1 LDFGWQG
8 MARVT
13 IADVA
18 SAAGVSKTAVSFAF
32 NNPEK
37 LGQAT
42 LERVLQV
49 ADGLGYAP
57 HPAARALSLR
67 RSGTI
72 GVLIPQR
79 LSTVFAN
86 PFLSELI
93 QGLGELCE
101 KHDLALLLVPPLD
114 GSLEGAIRQA
124 SVDGFVSLGLSA
136 NDRALETLDRI
147 GIPTVL
153 VDSNGSSDHPTVNI
167 DDAGGAE
174 QAARHLLELGHRD
187 FAIIGLPPTRSQAE
201 LTPTTAR
208 RLAGYRVAL
217 DEGGVPAPHLMSA
230 GISVA
235 AGARA
240 FDALPK
246 GRQRPTAI
254 LAMSDMAA
262 IGVMSAAAAAG
273 LSVPHDISVVGYD
286 DLPMSAWTSPA
297 LTTVR
302 QPIVEKG
309 RIAARLL
316 IQLLQGKVVESPA
329 PLRTTLVVRGS
340 TSKPPG
346 ESARSR
352 RGLVVRGKEVAGAK
366 S

>member
-1 LDFGWQG
+1 MDVAGSGLS
-8 MARVT
+8 RVT

-18 SAAGVSKTAVSFAF
+18 VAAGVSKTAVSFAF

-37 LGQAT
+37 LGHAT
-42 LERVLQV
+42 VERVLQV

-124 SVDGFVSLGLSA
+124 SVDGFVSLGLGPD
-136 NDRALETLDRI
+136 DRALETLDRL

-153 VDSNGSSDHPTVNI
+153 VDSDASPNHPAVNV
-167 DDAGGAE
+167 DDSGGAE
-174 QAARHLLELGHRD
+174 AAARHLLGLGHRR
-187 FAIIGLPPTRSQAE
+187 FAIIGLPPTRDQAG

-217 DEGGVPAPHLMSA
+217 DAADVPPPHLVTA
-230 GISVA
+230 GVSMA

-240 FDALPK
+240 FDALPR
-246 GRQRPTAI
+246 GSQRPTGI
-254 LAMSDMAA
+254 LVMSDMAA
-262 IGVMSAAAAAG
+262 IGVMSAVRASG
-273 LSVPHDISVVGYD
+273 LTVPGDISVVGYD
-286 DLPMSAWTSPA
+286 DVPMAAYTSPA

-302 QPIVEKG
+302 QPIVDKG
-309 RIAARLL
+309 RVAARLL
-316 IQLLQGKVVESPA
+316 IQRLQGRTVDSPP
-329 PLRTTLVVRGS
+329 PLKTSLVVRAS
-340 TSKPPG
+340 TSSWR
-346 ESARSR
+346 ESK
-352 RGLVVRGKEVAGAK
+352 GVVGHTE
-366 S
+366 